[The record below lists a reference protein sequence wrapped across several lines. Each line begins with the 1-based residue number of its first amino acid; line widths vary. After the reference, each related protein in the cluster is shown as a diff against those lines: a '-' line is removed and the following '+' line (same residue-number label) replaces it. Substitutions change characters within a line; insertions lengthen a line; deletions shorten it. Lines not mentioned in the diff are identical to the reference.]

1 MIKNKTYAKLDK
13 QEEAIEDKK
22 KKIKEAEMEK
32 KIRAIVRSEMSRKVK
47 K

>member
-32 KIRAIVRSEMSRKVK
+32 KIRAIVRSEMSK
-47 K
+47 KAKK

>member
-22 KKIKEAEMEK
+22 KKIKDQKFRMPHETTPK
-32 KIRAIVRSEMSRKVK
+32 KSKCC
-47 K
+47 